1 MYIFNKKAI
10 NMPIELSQ
18 PQISDFQ
25 ISSSQE
31 WLETNG
37 LGGWA
42 SSSVSGAN
50 TRNYHGLFV
59 SAIKPPVDRAVL
71 LSKLEENVLIK
82 EHRYELSTNQFPQ
95 KIAAEGLKFLTKFT
109 KDLFPVFQF
118 NVGSVEIKK
127 TIAAIYQEDVVV
139 VTYEVTKAEAE
150 FILELKPFIAFRDY
164 HSLSK
169 DNSHINKAAEFGNG
183 VLKLKP
189 YDGFPSLYIFVNDSV
204 FNFNP
209 AWFHNFEYKQ
219 EQERGLRYAE
229 DLFSHGNF
237 FLKLKEGSKVGIVI
251 STSPTTSTDA
261 FALLAK
267 EKIRRE
273 ALIEDLPVKDHLSK
287 ILSMAADQ
295 FLVKRGEDLRTIIA
309 GYHWFGDWGR
319 DTMISLPGICLV
331 NGRYEEAAKILKAF
345 SLCIDQGM
353 IPNRFPDQG
362 EHPEYNT
369 SDATLW
375 YFVAIKKYL
384 DYTDDETF
392 VINELLPGLYN
403 IIEWH
408 DKGTRY
414 NIRIEEDGLLYG
426 GEHGS
431 QLTWMD
437 AKVGDWVVTPRIGKA
452 VEINALWYNAL
463 LIMSELTRRERKIKE
478 SHSFHQ
484 RAEKVKAAFLATFL
498 NNEKGYLYD
507 YVNGNEKDSSFRPN
521 QLFAISL
528 PYPLLDNELGLSIL
542 KMIEDKLL
550 TPYGLRSLAQDDPK
564 YIPYYKGDQLS
575 RDGAYHQ
582 GTVWSWLL
590 GPYIT
595 AKIRLEGEEGK
606 QAVMKLLTKFETH
619 FYEAGIGTVS
629 EIFDAE
635 APFVPKGC
643 IAQAWGVAEVLRAY
657 AEDLHPELMKK
668 IIASRIK
675 ERNLEMK
682 I

>member
-1 MYIFNKKAI
+1 MS
-10 NMPIELSQ
+10 IELIK

-42 SSSVSGAN
+42 SGTVSGAN

-59 SAIKPPVDRAVL
+59 SAIKPPVERAVL
-71 LSKLEENVLIK
+71 LSKMEENIVV
-82 EHRYELSTNQFPQ
+82 RDARFELSSNQFPG
-95 KIAAEGLKFLTKFT
+95 KIAADGLQYLTKFT
-109 KDLFPVFQF
+109 KDIFPVFQY
-118 NVGSVEIKK
+118 NVGSIELKK
-127 TIAAIYQEDVVV
+127 TIAAIYQEDIVV
-139 VTYEVTKAEAE
+139 VTYEVTKADTE
-150 FILELKPFIAFRDY
+150 FSMELKPFVAFRDY
-164 HSLSK
+164 HCLSK
-169 DNSHINKAAEFGNG
+169 ANDHINRVAEFGNG
-183 VLKLKP
+183 TLHLKP
-189 YDGFPSLYIFVNDSV
+189 YQEFVPLFITVNDSV
-204 FNFNP
+204 FKYTP

-219 EQERGLRYAE
+219 EQERGLRFSE
-229 DLFSHGNF
+229 DLFSYGNF
-237 FLKLKEGSKVGIVI
+237 TVKLKEGSKIGIVI
-251 STSPTTSTDA
+251 STYENTPKDA
-261 FALLAK
+261 FKLL
-267 EKIRRE
+267 ERERVRRE
-273 ALIEDLPVKDHLSK
+273 ALIEDLPVKDHLSRM
-287 ILSMAADQ
+287 LSMAADQ
-295 FLVKRGEDLRTIIA
+295 FLVKRGKDLRTIIA

-345 SLCIDQGM
+345 SLCIDKGM

-384 DYTDDETF
+384 DYTDDESF
-392 VINELLPGLYN
+392 VINELLPGLYS

-414 NIRIEEDGLLYG
+414 NIRIEDDGLLYG

-478 SHSFHQ
+478 SHVFQQ
-484 RAEKVKAAFLATFL
+484 RAEKVKEAFLNTFL
-498 NNEKGYLYD
+498 YKEKGYLYD
-507 YVNGNEKDSSFRPN
+507 YVNGAEKDISFRPN
-521 QLFAISL
+521 QVFAMSL
-528 PYPLLDNELGLSIL
+528 PYPLLDNELAASIL
-542 KMIEDKLL
+542 KMVEEKLL
-550 TPYGLRSLAQDDPK
+550 TPYGLRSLAPDDPK
-564 YIPYYKGDQLS
+564 YIAYYRGDQLS

-595 AKIRLEGEEGK
+595 AKVRLEGEEGK

-657 AEDLHPELMKK
+657 AEDLHPEQMSKVITK
-668 IIASRIK
+668 RNK
-675 ERNLEMK
+675 ERIVEMNK
-682 I
+682 

>member
-1 MYIFNKKAI
+1 MS
-10 NMPIELSQ
+10 IELLK
-18 PQISDFQ
+18 PRISDFQ

-42 SSSVSGAN
+42 SGTVSGAN

-59 SAIKPPVDRAVL
+59 SAIKPPVERAVL
-71 LSKLEENVLIK
+71 LSKMEENIVVGN
-82 EHRYELSTNQFPQ
+82 ERFELSSNQFPN
-95 KIAAEGLKFLTKFT
+95 KIAADGLQYLTKFA
-109 KDLFPVFQF
+109 KDIFPVFQF
-118 NVGSVEIKK
+118 NVGNIEIKK
-127 TIAAIYQEDVVV
+127 TIAAIYQEDIVV
-139 VTYEVTKAEAE
+139 VTYEVTKADAE
-150 FILELKPFIAFRDY
+150 FSMELKPFIAFRDY
-164 HSLSK
+164 HCLSK
-169 DNSHINKAAEFGNG
+169 ANDHINRVAEFGNG
-183 VLKLKP
+183 TLHLKP
-189 YDGFPSLYIFVNDSV
+189 YQEFPPLFITVNDSI
-204 FNFNP
+204 FKYCP

-219 EQERGLRYAE
+219 EQERGLCFSE
-229 DLFSHGNF
+229 DLFSYGNF
-237 FLKLKEGSKVGIVI
+237 TVKLKEGSKVGIVI
-251 STSPTTSTDA
+251 STLENTPKDA
-261 FALLAK
+261 FK
-267 EKIRRE
+267 MMERERSRRE
-273 ALIEDLPVKDHLSK
+273 SLIEDLPVKDNLSRT
-287 ILSMAADQ
+287 LSMAADQ
-295 FLVKRGEDLRTIIA
+295 FLVKRGKDLRTIIA

-384 DYTDDETF
+384 DYTDDESF
-392 VINELLPGLYN
+392 VLNELLPGLYN

-437 AKVGDWVVTPRIGKA
+437 AKVGDWVVTPRIGKV

-478 SHSFHQ
+478 SHVFQQ
-484 RAEKVKAAFLATFL
+484 RAEKVKEAFLNTFL
-498 NNEKGYLYD
+498 FKEKGYLYD
-507 YVNGNEKDSSFRPN
+507 YVNGHEKDVSFRPN
-521 QLFAISL
+521 QIFAMSL
-528 PYPLLDNELGLSIL
+528 PYPLLDNELASSIL
-542 KMIEDKLL
+542 KMIEEKLL
-550 TPYGLRSLAQDDPK
+550 TPYGLRSLAPDDPK
-564 YIPYYKGDQLS
+564 YIGYYRGDQLS

-595 AKIRLEGEEGK
+595 AKVRLEGEEGK

-657 AEDLHPELMKK
+657 AEDLHPEQMSKVITK
-668 IIASRIK
+668 RNK
-675 ERNLEMK
+675 ERTVEMK
-682 I
+682 

>member
-1 MYIFNKKAI
+1 
-10 NMPIELSQ
+10 MPIELLK
-18 PQISDFQ
+18 PRISDFQ
-25 ISSSQE
+25 TSSSQE

-71 LSKLEENVLIK
+71 LSKLEENILVGK
-82 EHRYELSTNQFPQ
+82 SRYELSTNQFPG
-95 KIAAEGLKFLTKFT
+95 KIAAEGLQYLTKFS
-109 KDLFPVFQF
+109 KDIFPVFQY
-118 NVGSVEIKK
+118 NVGNIEIKK
-127 TIAAIYQEDVVV
+127 TIAAIYQEDLVV
-139 VTYEVTKAEAE
+139 VTYEVAKADSE
-150 FILELKPFIAFRDY
+150 FILELKPFVAFRDY

-169 DNSHINKAAEFGNG
+169 ANDHINKVAEFGNG
-183 VLKLKP
+183 LLKIKP
-189 YDGFPSLYIFVNDSV
+189 YPEYPSLFIYVNDS
-204 FNFNP
+204 FFKYDP
-209 AWFHNFEYKQ
+209 AWFNNFEYKQ
-219 EQERGLRYAE
+219 EQERGLRFSE
-229 DLFSHGNF
+229 DLFSYGNF
-237 FLKLKEGSKVGIVI
+237 SVKLKEGSRVSIVI
-251 STSPTTSTDA
+251 STSENSSTDA
-261 FALLAK
+261 FFLLGK
-267 EKIRRE
+267 EKARRE
-273 ALIEDLPVKDHLSK
+273 HLIQDLPVKDSLSR
-287 ILSMAADQ
+287 ILSLAADQ

-345 SLCIDQGM
+345 SLFIDKGM

-384 DYTDDETF
+384 DYTDDEAF

-463 LIMSELTRRERKIKE
+463 CIMIELTRRERKIKE
-478 SHSFHQ
+478 SHLFQQ
-484 RAEKVKAAFLATFL
+484 RAEKVKEAFLATFL
-498 NNEKGYLYD
+498 NKEKGYLYD
-507 YVNGNEKDSSFRPN
+507 YVNGQEKDSSFRPN
-521 QLFAISL
+521 QIFAMSL
-528 PYPLLDNELGLSIL
+528 PYPLLENDLSLSIL

-550 TPYGLRSLAQDDPK
+550 SPYGLRSLAQDDPK
-564 YIPYYKGDQLS
+564 YIGYYKGDQLS

-595 AKIRLEGEEGK
+595 SKIRLEGEEGK
-606 QAVMKLLTKFETH
+606 QTVLKLLTKFETH

-635 APFVPKGC
+635 PPFVPKGC

-657 AEDLHPELMKK
+657 AEDIHPEQMKK
-668 IIASRIK
+668 VIARRIK
-675 ERNLEMK
+675 ERNME
-682 I
+682 IREAR

>member
-1 MYIFNKKAI
+1 
-10 NMPIELSQ
+10 MPIELSK

-25 ISSSQE
+25 ISSSME

-42 SSSVSGAN
+42 SSTISGAN

-59 SAIKPPVDRAVL
+59 SAIHPPVERAVL
-71 LSKLEENVLIK
+71 LSKMEENLVFK
-82 EHRYELSTNQFPQ
+82 DAHYELSTNQFPG
-95 KIAAEGLKFLTKFT
+95 KIAAEGLQYLTKFT
-109 KDLFPVFQF
+109 KEIFPVFQF
-118 NVGSVEIKK
+118 NVGGIEIKK
-127 TIAAIYQEDVVV
+127 TIAAIYQEDTVV
-139 VTYEVTKAEAE
+139 VTYEVTKADIE
-150 FILELKPFIAFRDY
+150 FAMELKPFVAFRDY

-169 DNSHINKAAEFGNG
+169 ANGHINKIAEFGNG
-183 VLKLKP
+183 LLHLKP
-189 YDGFPSLYIFVNDSV
+189 YPEYPSLFIYINDSV
-204 FNFNP
+204 FKYNP
-209 AWFHNFEYKQ
+209 VWCHDFEYKQ
-219 EQERGLRYAE
+219 EQERGLRFSE
-229 DLFSHGNF
+229 DLFSYGNF
-237 FLKLKEGSKVGIVI
+237 KLMLKEGSKVGIII
-251 STSPTTSTDA
+251 STSENCRKDA
-261 FALLAK
+261 FKILEK
-267 EKIRRE
+267 ERLRRE
-273 ALIEDLPVKDHLSK
+273 FLIADLPVKDHLSK
-287 ILSMAADQ
+287 VLSLAADQ
-295 FLVKRGEDLRTIIA
+295 FLVKRGQDLRTIIA

-331 NGRYEEAAKILKAF
+331 NGRYEDAAKILKTF

-362 EHPEYNT
+362 EVPEYNT

-384 DYTDDETF
+384 DYTDDEAF
-392 VINELLPGLYN
+392 VINDLLPGLYE
-403 IIEWH
+403 IIQWH

-463 LIMSELTRRERKIKE
+463 CIMSDLTRRERKIKE
-478 SHSFHQ
+478 SHVFKQ
-484 RAEKVKAAFLATFL
+484 RAEKVKEVFLSTFL
-498 NNEKGYLYD
+498 YKDKGYLYD
-507 YVNGNEKDSSFRPN
+507 YVNGDEKDTSFRPN
-521 QLFAISL
+521 QIFAMSL
-528 PYPLLDNELGLSIL
+528 PYPLLDNDLALSIL

-550 TPYGLRSLAQDDPK
+550 TPYGLRSLSQDDPK
-564 YIPYYKGDQLS
+564 YIGNYRGDQLS
-575 RDGAYHQ
+575 RDGGYHQ

-595 AKIRLEGEEGK
+595 SKVRLEGEEGK
-606 QAVMKLLTKFETH
+606 KSAIKLLAKFETH

-635 APFVPKGC
+635 PPFIPRGC

-657 AEDLHPELMKK
+657 AEDLHPEQMSK
-668 IIASRIK
+668 IIAIRNK
-675 ERNLEMK
+675 ERLMEMNK
-682 I
+682 